1 MREREKNQ
9 PQNDSGHELTPPSA
23 AVQRS
28 RVALAMR
35 SFDACFFRFSMREG
49 LSACVVRLSL
59 PHVCLT
65 TTKERRRRAT
75 LLLRQQHD
83 WLCGYYRPPLAYP
96 CIIEL
101 WRRDSCVSNAR
112 RIAQMY
118 VCVAA
123 QRWFK
128 ERSARACVQKE
139 KERKQRRMVDCKC
152 VCVERERACAQRIE
166 KRKRSGLPWRK
177 RTKTGA
183 ASFRAA
189 RKHES
194 DQHIK
199 WVRCFSDRFA
209 GTRGSAFVLS

>member
-1 MREREKNQ
+1 
-9 PQNDSGHELTPPSA
+9 
-23 AVQRS
+23 
-28 RVALAMR
+28 MR
-35 SFDACFFRFSMREG
+35 SVDACFFRFSTREG

-139 KERKQRRMVDCKC
+139 KERKQRRIVDCKC
-152 VCVERERACAQRIE
+152 VCVERERACAQGIE
-166 KRKRSGLPWRK
+166 KRKRARAQAKPNKNGCRK
-177 RTKTGA
+177 LQSCAQT
-183 ASFRAA
+183 
-189 RKHES
+189 
-194 DQHIK
+194 
-199 WVRCFSDRFA
+199 
-209 GTRGSAFVLS
+209 